1 MTTALL
7 TLTLAAFLGADT
19 TSGKDMPRKPHPFAP
34 SLPKLTNEEEEKL
47 DEIIDR
53 FIQYDLGKLTGAEGR
68 KALADFQALGPEATF
83 ALIRGLN
90 RAANIEGSCP
100 AVVLAKRL
108 GRILNS
114 TEDTQ
119 LLDFARENI
128 GLGVTQKRH
137 LGLLKDLRVSCML
150 RKAAVA
156 RKPGGSAGGSSDE
169 KAPRAMSV
177 AELAQAASN
186 ERGPRLKLVLMEL
199 EQRQGDEVIAA
210 LGTAATTYEAEIQ
223 QLARDLLVRHLSRQS
238 NSVIKDKL
246 KDDRAEV
253 RAAAASVAG
262 SKGLRLGGEL
272 IDLLTDE
279 NARVRDAA
287 HIALVRLSR
296 GTDFGPKANA
306 SETEREAAIKKWR
319 EWWAKQK

>member
-1 MTTALL
+1 MTATLL
-7 TLTLAAFLGADT
+7 TLILAAFISADT
-19 TSGKDMPRKPHPFAP
+19 PTGKETPRKPHPFAP
-34 SLPKLTNEEEEKL
+34 SLPKLTDAEEEKL

-53 FIQYDLGKLTGAEGR
+53 FIQYDLGKLQGAEGR

-100 AVVLAKRL
+100 AVVIAKKL
-108 GRILNS
+108 GRILG
-114 TEDTQ
+114 TTDDTQ

-128 GLGVTQKRH
+128 GLGVTQSRH
-137 LGLLKDLRVSCML
+137 MGLLKDLRASCLL

-156 RKPGGSAGGSSDE
+156 RKPGGSVGGSSEE
-169 KAPRAMSV
+169 KSLRSMSV
-177 AELAQAASN
+177 AALAQAASN
-186 ERGPRLKLVLMEL
+186 ERGPRLKAVLMEL

-210 LGTAATTYEAEIQ
+210 LGTAATSYEAEIQ
-223 QLARDLLVRHLSRQS
+223 QLARDLLLRHLSRQT
-238 NSVIKDKL
+238 NTVLKDKL

-253 RAAAASVAG
+253 RAAAASIVG
-262 SKGLRLGGEL
+262 SKGLRLGSEL
-272 IDLLTDE
+272 IDLLADE

-287 HIALVRLSR
+287 HLALVRLNR
-296 GTDFGPKANA
+296 GVDFGPKASA